1 MFKLSMQQIC
11 DLLDLQVDN
20 YEDEDRQILID
31 ACNLIYDY
39 MQEKKKNAKKK
50 TKKKQSNI
58 ALSQEFTV
66 SSEDCEVPQSLYTQD
81 QAQG

>member
-50 TKKKQSNI
+50 TKKK
-58 ALSQEFTV
+58 
-66 SSEDCEVPQSLYTQD
+66 
-81 QAQG
+81 